1 MKNATDVGLQT
12 WEADVTCGVW
22 CQGGSVRWLK
32 TDHPQYTDASDVWVR
47 GDDAIA
53 ALESLRAELAECIV
67 ALEKIANPI
76 SAMKRALPVGA
87 TLNGAMATTLS
98 NDPNYLKEIAKAAL
112 AARKG
117 EEEGDGHAAR

>member
-1 MKNATDVGLQT
+1 MKKATDVGLQT

-53 ALESLRAELAECIV
+53 ALESLRAELAAC
-67 ALEKIANPI
+67 
-76 SAMKRALPVGA
+76 SAVI
-87 TLNGAMATTLS
+87 
-98 NDPNYLKEIAKAAL
+98 E
-112 AARKG
+112 AARCIRHWHDAPN
-117 EEEGDGHAAR
+117 EGMVVSGSHVRELWKALNNYDAARRGEGEVC